1 MCLDMQCLFR
11 VFPIPQISEQIEHVH
26 LFLDPFGCFSFL
38 CCFNSY
44 FEPDKCPQL
53 QWSFDNVVLTSTSLT
68 CNPLSIESYL
78 GFFSGW
84 ISFSLTSGLKSW
96 RMLYCCLEIV
106 SLRLASV
113 PFTFLLFVAF
123 VKTVAKDLASP
134 RDDKIS
140 STLLLNV
147 GTIGSVPT

>member
-1 MCLDMQCLFR
+1 
-11 VFPIPQISEQIEHVH
+11 
-26 LFLDPFGCFSFL
+26 
-38 CCFNSY
+38 
-44 FEPDKCPQL
+44 
-53 QWSFDNVVLTSTSLT
+53 
-68 CNPLSIESYL
+68 
-78 GFFSGW
+78 
-84 ISFSLTSGLKSW
+84 
-96 RMLYCCLEIV
+96 MLYCCLEIV